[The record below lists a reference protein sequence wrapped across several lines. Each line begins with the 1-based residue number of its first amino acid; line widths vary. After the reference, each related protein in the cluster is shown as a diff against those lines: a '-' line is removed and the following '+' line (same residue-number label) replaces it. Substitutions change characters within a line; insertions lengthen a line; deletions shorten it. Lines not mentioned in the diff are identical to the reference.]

1 MLIIVLINTGYA
13 DVNYQKIKTLEK
25 SALEQVENHK
35 SEASKQVAVVDKEI
49 KFTLNKN
56 DFFKEQREKLKIAF
70 DSQGKPNNR
79 AEVLVFVSFSM
90 PRAALKSLL
99 RESVRYNATVIIQGL
114 VENSLPK
121 TFVKINELIV
131 DLRSNGG
138 VQIDPNLFN
147 EYKIIK
153 VPAIVVGDSA
163 NFDIVYGLASI
174 KEALQIFKNK
184 NGAQASKAARL
195 LNDA

>member
-1 MLIIVLINTGYA
+1 MLMIVLINTGYA
-13 DVNYQKIKTLEK
+13 DDSYTEIKALEK
-25 SALEQVENHK
+25 SALEQVENYK
-35 SEASKQVAVVDKEI
+35 SEASKHVADVDKEI
-49 KFTLNKN
+49 RFTLNKN
-56 DFFKEQREKLKIAF
+56 DFFKQQREKLKIAF
-70 DSQGKPNNR
+70 KAQGKPNSS

-90 PRAALKSLL
+90 PRGALKSLL
-99 RESVRYNATVIIQGL
+99 RESAQYNATVIIQGL
-114 VENSLPK
+114 VENSLSK
-121 TFVKINELIV
+121 TLVKTNELIA

-147 EYKIIK
+147 DYKITK
-153 VPAIVVGDSA
+153 VPAIAVGDSA

-195 LNDA
+195 LNDE